1 MKPII
6 TTLIV
11 LFIHCCANIAQDTL
25 YMMKSGVVISKQAVT
40 DIDSIIF
47 YRPGASSAITVTDY
61 DGNVYPT
68 VTIDTQTWM
77 AKNLRTTRYND
88 GSGIPL
94 VKDSAAWIILETPG
108 YCWYNNDS
116 MANAEPYGALYNW
129 YAADTSKLCPAGW
142 HVPRDDEWTA
152 LTDYIG
158 GEDGAGGK
166 LKEAGTTHW
175 MVPDTG
181 ATNEYGFTALPGG
194 FRGTFDGRFDD
205 KGASGAW
212 WSSTGI
218 SSTDAYIRSM
228 SLASNKV
235 ERSNYFKQRGISV
248 RCLKD

>member
-1 MKPII
+1 
-6 TTLIV
+6 
-11 LFIHCCANIAQDTL
+11 
-25 YMMKSGVVISKQAVT
+25 MMKSGVVISKQAVT

-152 LTDYIG
+152 LTDYLG
-158 GEDGAGGK
+158 GEDVAGGK

-205 KGASGAW
+205 KGARGEW

-218 SSTDAYIRSM
+218 SSTDAYVRSM

-235 ERSNYFKQRGISV
+235 ERSNYFKKRGISV